1 MINIYIFI
9 YLGGGGGVL
18 AGGPLRQ
25 TQGLKSVCHEVLITL
40 ET

>member
-9 YLGGGGGVL
+9 YLGGGVL

>member
-9 YLGGGGGVL
+9 YLGGGGVL